1 MENPVAGVQ
10 FFTVLLCR
18 GNGLEGRSAVT
29 WRQHQLHEMTAWDV
43 PSGLLQGLLSGQ
55 AKKPLCC
62 GHELKENQGE
72 HYSVLPGECILLE
85 LHLPCL
91 CGQLLRCAS

>member
-10 FFTVLLCR
+10 FFTVLPCR

-43 PSGLLQGLLSGQ
+43 PSGLL
-55 AKKPLCC
+55 
-62 GHELKENQGE
+62 
-72 HYSVLPGECILLE
+72 
-85 LHLPCL
+85 
-91 CGQLLRCAS
+91 